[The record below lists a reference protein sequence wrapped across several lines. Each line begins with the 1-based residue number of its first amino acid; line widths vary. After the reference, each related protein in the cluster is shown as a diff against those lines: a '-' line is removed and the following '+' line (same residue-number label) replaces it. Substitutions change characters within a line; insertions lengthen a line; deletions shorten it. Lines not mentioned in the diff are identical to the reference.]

1 MAKTSSVNQIKRR
14 TLRRSAKAVLGLGG
28 LHKAGFLILLGVNEI
43 AYGAKIMGVRI
54 WPSEDY
60 TRITLESDTPLPIT
74 QQMLTNPDRLV
85 VDVQGLELNS
95 TLKDLVAKVKPNDP
109 YVSQIRVGQ
118 FQPNVVRL
126 VFDLKEPVKPQI
138 FTLDPVA
145 EYQYRMVFDLYSATP
160 PDPLMELVKNSARK
174 EKALEQ
180 LNAQP
185 DLIAEFANK
194 ELPSNK
200 NLALPNKEAGASR
213 YKRLITIAI
222 DPGHGGEDP
231 GAIGARGSKEKQVV
245 LAIAKRLKEK
255 IENVPYMRPYLTRD
269 GDYFVPLG
277 VRVQKARQVQADLF
291 VSIHA
296 DAFIQ
301 PNAKGASVFA
311 LSQQGASS
319 TAARWM
325 ANKEN
330 ASDLIGGIN
339 IKTKDAQVANL
350 LLDMSTTA
358 QIKDSIQV
366 AQAILQQIGGFAPL
380 HKGKVEQA
388 GFAVLKAPDIPS
400 ILVETAFIS
409 NPEEEARLNDEAYQD
424 RIAEAILKGIKDYFA
439 KNPPVARRVNS
450 WFTGAASN
458 LQDVPQQI
466 AIISFFLGR

>member
-1 MAKTSSVNQIKRR
+1 
-14 TLRRSAKAVLGLGG
+14 
-28 LHKAGFLILLGVNEI
+28 
-43 AYGAKIMGVRI
+43 VRI

-358 QIKDSIQV
+358 QIKDSMQV